1 MGIYTITVTATIPQP
16 SVASGFKSVSTSFD
30 LDMIDGC
37 LATSFVPRIIP
48 NVSTR
53 VSQ

>member
-1 MGIYTITVTATIPQP
+1 
-16 SVASGFKSVSTSFD
+16 
-30 LDMIDGC
+30 MIDGC

-48 NVSTR
+48 NVLTR